1 MINDLADYYIAKRDT
16 PTPYD
21 KDGLKTVLSARSK
34 ATNSLVQYAN
44 IFGFTNVHSMLSPIA
59 LLLMMH
65 DKWLHEQCISVN
77 KFSLG
82 GINVPTKG
90 FDNKYPED
98 ILLIFN
104 MAWLEVYP
112 DFDLKECA
120 VRDNK
125 DFKDVYYFHETPRL

>member
-21 KDGLKTVLSARSK
+21 KDGLKAVLSARSK

-65 DKWLHEQCISVN
+65 GAWLQEQGIDDKY
-77 KFSLG
+77 SLG

-104 MAWLEVYP
+104 MSWLEVYP

-125 DFKDVYYFHETPRL
+125 DFKDVYYYHETPKL

>member
-21 KDGLKTVLSARSK
+21 KDGLKAVLSARSK
-34 ATNSLVQYAN
+34 VSNALVQYAN
-44 IFGFTNVHSMLSPIA
+44 VFGFTNVHSMLSPIA

-65 DKWLHEQCISVN
+65 GAWLHEQGIDD

-125 DFKDVYYFHETPRL
+125 DFKDVYYFYETQKL

>member
-21 KDGLKTVLSARSK
+21 KDGLKAILSARSK

-44 IFGFTNVHSMLSPIA
+44 VFGFDNVHSMLSPIA

-65 DKWLHEQCISVN
+65 GAWLHEQGIDY

-82 GINVPTKG
+82 GINIPTKG

-98 ILLIFN
+98 ILLIFI

-112 DFDLKECA
+112 DFDLKVCA

-125 DFKDVYYFHETPRL
+125 DFKDVYYYHETPKL

>member
-1 MINDLADYYIAKRDT
+1 MINDLADYYIVKRDT

-21 KDGLKTVLSARSK
+21 KDGLKAVLSARSK

-65 DKWLHEQCISVN
+65 GAWLHEQGIDD

-104 MAWLEVYP
+104 TAWLEVYP

-125 DFKDVYYFHETPRL
+125 DFKDVYYFHETKL